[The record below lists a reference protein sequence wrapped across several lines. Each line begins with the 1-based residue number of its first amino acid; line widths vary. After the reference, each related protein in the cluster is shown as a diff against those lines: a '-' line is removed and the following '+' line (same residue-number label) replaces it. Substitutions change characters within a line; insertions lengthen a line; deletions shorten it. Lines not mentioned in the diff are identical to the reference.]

1 MVKCKFLRVGLLVVA
16 SALALGS
23 AAFFGCSQAGEPE
36 HTHSYTAVVTPPSC
50 TERGYTTYAC
60 ECGDSYVDS
69 YVDALGHNLTEHSGQ
84 EATCTQPGWSDYV
97 VCSRCDYTTYT
108 ALPAKGHTPSAPV
121 RENEVPASCTSEG
134 SYDEVVYCSVCEAE
148 ISRTPHAIEITA
160 HTPSAPVRENEV
172 PASCTSEG
180 SYDEVVYCSVCD
192 TEISRTPH
200 TVAKLA
206 HTPSAPVRENKV
218 PASCTREGS
227 YDEVVYCSVCGTEIN
242 RTPHTFEKLAHTP
255 SDPVRENETPASCS
269 QAGSYDVT
277 VYCFVCGTEISRT
290 HKIIEKL
297 PHSYVNGVCEVC
309 GELKGLI
316 AFKTLSFDGATAYGK
331 VANAASAF
339 AFADEIILADGASYT
354 VCIDADCNLIVAN
367 KTVNLVEGDNVYYI
381 RATDGEKTEIISVTI
396 RRRPVYTVTLD
407 TVGGSE
413 CDPIEIEEDGMLSA
427 PAAPEKTGYTFLYWL
442 RGEEIVSFPYRVTSD
457 ITFTAAYNA
466 NVYKVTFDTNG
477 GQEMSENDVV
487 YGESFIFGTPY
498 REGYTFLGWMIDGE
512 FVTDEYGKSLAE
524 WSYAEDKTLTAQWS
538 VNSYE
543 LYLGG
548 MLTNYEISWDNAG
561 EISGA
566 GTYEYGSPVT
576 ICAEP
581 YLGYDFVGWYD
592 GEELLSASAEYTFA
606 MPAWAGYT
614 AHFKVRDDMLPFTF
628 YSTATTCTLTGV
640 KDGATTHVV
649 IPAYVTELTLRG
661 CANLTSVEFERGS
674 NLQNL
679 RYEAF
684 YGCTALTSITI
695 PGSVTSIGNSAF
707 SGCSSLTSITIPG
720 SVTSIGNSAFS
731 GCSGLTSII
740 IPDGVKSI
748 GKSAFY
754 GCTSLKNITIPA
766 SVEMIG
772 AFAFGYANEGY
783 TSLRNVYITDLAAWV
798 GIDFASG
805 ADSNPLNYASYLYV
819 NGEVVEDIVIPEGV
833 EEISACAFRGYKNLT
848 SVTIPSSVTSI
859 GGSAFAD
866 CVSLASVVFEE
877 GSQLK
882 SLDSVFYGCT
892 SLKSITIPSSVT
904 SLSATFRGCTALAE
918 VTFEQDSQIKSMS
931 GAFDGCTALESIAI
945 PSSVT
950 SIGSAVDGCFYGCT
964 KLSAVYITDLS
975 AWLAIDFDNHCNPLA
990 YAHNLYLNGELVT
1003 ELVIPEG
1010 TKTINGWAFRDC
1022 TSITSLTVPASVESI
1037 GDVAFYGC
1045 TNLAEVN
1052 FADGSRLKSIGESAF
1067 HSCSSLTEIKLPEGL
1082 TTIGLWAFEDCTS
1095 LTSITIP
1102 SSLTEIRSCAFDGC
1116 TKLSAVYI
1124 TDLAA
1129 WCNISF
1135 GSPYGYPLYYAHNL
1149 YLNDE
1154 LITELVIPEGVTSIS
1169 NYAFYNCDAITSVS
1183 IPASVESI
1191 GEYAFCGCDK
1201 LVSVTFEEG
1210 SKLKSVGARAF
1221 YLCDAIKDLYIDD
1234 LKTFLAVDFGSPYSS
1249 SSRSYAN
1256 PMYFADNIYVGG
1268 ELMEELTIPEGT
1280 EKLGRRVFEGM
1291 TSLKSITIPSSVT
1304 AIGYAAFYDC
1314 TNLTAVYIT
1323 DLSAW
1328 LNISFGGTAANPL
1341 EYAHNLYLNDELVT
1355 ELVIPEGITEIGDY
1369 AFSGCTS
1376 ITSVIIPEGV
1386 KSIGGYYTFSGC
1398 SNLTSISIPSSVTSI
1413 GYDNGVGTPFNG
1425 CTKLSAVYI
1434 TDLSAWLAIDFGGDC
1449 NPLYYAHNLYLNGE
1463 LVTELVI
1470 PEGIAEIGNYVFN
1483 GCASIISVTIPES
1496 VTSIGNNA
1504 FSWCSNLTSITIPS
1518 SVTDIGY
1525 NAFSWCTALTSITIP
1540 ETVTK
1545 IGSDA
1550 FRGCNALTIYCEAAN
1565 KPDGW
1570 HYSWNDDCPVV
1581 WDCNNNNADKD
1592 GYTYAVIDGLRY
1604 SLKDGAATVV
1614 GQPTTISGDIVIPSL
1629 VTYNGAIYSVTGI
1642 GRYAFYECTALTGIT
1657 IPSSVTSI
1665 GRSAFSDCTSL
1676 TDITIPSN
1684 ITSIGSYAFVRCDS
1698 LTSVV
1703 FTETNGW
1710 WYSSSDTATSGT
1722 NISGEEIADSSTAA
1736 TYLTT
1741 TYSYCY
1747 WKRG

>member
-1 MVKCKFLRVGLLVVA
+1 MGKCKFLRVGLLVVA

-36 HTHSYTAVVTPPSC
+36 HTHSYTAVVTPPTC

-69 YVDALGHNLTEHSGQ
+69 YVNALGHNLTEHSGQ
-84 EATCTQPGWSDYV
+84 AATCTQSGWNNYV
-97 VCSRCDYTTYT
+97 TCSRCDYTTYT
-108 ALPAKGHTPSAPV
+108 AIPAKGHTPAAPV

-206 HTPSAPVRENKV
+206 HTPSAPVRENEV
-218 PASCTREGS
+218 PASCTSEGS

-277 VYCFVCGTEISRT
+277 VYCSVCGTEISRT

-407 TVGGSE
+407 TVGGSQF
-413 CDPIEIEEDGMLSA
+413 DPIEIEEDGMLSA

-477 GQEMSENDVV
+477 GQNISENYVV
-487 YGESFIFGTPY
+487 YGEPFILDTPY
-498 REGYTFLGWMIDGE
+498 REGYTFLGWTIGGE
-512 FVTDEYGKSLAE
+512 FVTDKYGKSLAE
-524 WSYAEDKTLTAQWS
+524 WSYDEDKTLTAQWS
-538 VNSYE
+538 ANSYD
-543 LYLGG
+543 LHLNGTV
-548 MLTNYEISWDNAG
+548 TNYEISWSNAG
-561 EISGA
+561 EISGT
-566 GTYEYGSPVT
+566 GTYEYGSAVT
-576 ICAEP
+576 ICAKP

-592 GEELLSASAEYTFA
+592 GEELLSDQAEYTFA
-606 MPAWAGYT
+606 MPAWADYT

-640 KDGATTHVV
+640 KDRTATHVV

-661 CANLTSVEFERGS
+661 CANLTSVEFEHGS

-679 RYEAF
+679 RDEAF

-695 PGSVTSIGNSAF
+695 PE
-707 SGCSSLTSITIPG
+707 
-720 SVTSIGNSAFS
+720 
-731 GCSGLTSII
+731 
-740 IPDGVKSI
+740 GVKSI
-748 GKSAFY
+748 GKSVFY

-766 SVEMIG
+766 SVESIG
-772 AFAFGYANEGY
+772 SSFGGC

-798 GIDFASG
+798 GIDFVSG
-805 ADSNPLNYASYLYV
+805 VGSNPLNYASYLYV

-833 EEISACAFRGYKNLT
+833 EEISACAFYGYKNLT
-848 SVTIPSSVTSI
+848 SVTIPSNVTSI
-859 GGSAFAD
+859 GSSAFGD
-866 CVSLASVVFEE
+866 CISLSSVAFED

-882 SLDSVFYGCT
+882 SLDGVFRGCT
-892 SLKSITIPSSVT
+892 ALEGLTLPASVTSLSGTFQRCTALKSITIPSSVT
-904 SLSATFRGCTALAE
+904 SLSSTFARCTSLAE
-918 VTFEQDSQIKSMS
+918 VTFEQDSQLKSMS
-931 GAFDGCTALESIAI
+931 GAFYGCTSLESIAI

-950 SIGSAVDGCFYGCT
+950 SIGDGIGGCFDDCT
-964 KLSAVYITDLS
+964 NLTSVHITDLS
-975 AWLAIDFDNHCNPLA
+975 AWLAIEFDSHCNPLSH
-990 YAHNLYLNGELVT
+990 AHNLYLNGELVT
-1003 ELVIPEG
+1003 GLVIPEG

-1052 FADGSRLKSIGESAF
+1052 FADGSQLKSIGESAF

-1082 TTIGLWAFEDCTS
+1082 TTIGSWAFTDCSS
-1095 LTSITIP
+1095 LASITIP
-1102 SSLTEIRSCAFDGC
+1102 SSLTKIGSYAFENC

-1210 SKLKSVGARAF
+1210 SRLKSVGDRAF

-1234 LKTFLAVDFGSPYSS
+1234 LKTFLAVDFGSPFGPP
-1249 SSRSYAN
+1249 SRSYAN
-1256 PMYFADNIYVGG
+1256 PMYYADNIYVGG

-1280 EKLGRRVFEGM
+1280 EKLGRHVFDGM

-1398 SNLTSISIPSSVTSI
+1398 SNLTSITIPSSLTSI
-1413 GYDNGVGTPFNG
+1413 GNSDLGSFSDPFND

-1434 TDLSAWLAIDFGGDC
+1434 TDLAAWCNINFGYSNG
-1449 NPLYYAHNLYLNGE
+1449 NPLSYAHNLYLNGE

-1470 PEGIAEIGNYVFN
+1470 PEGITKIGKYAFS
-1483 GCASIISVTIPES
+1483 GCTSITSVTIHEGVTEIGEYAFSDCTSITS
-1496 VTSIGNNA
+1496 VTISEGVTEIRGSA
-1504 FSWCSNLTSITIPS
+1504 FSGCSSLTSINIPS
-1518 SVTDIGY
+1518 SVTEIGY
-1525 NAFSWCTALTSITIP
+1525 SSFSGCISLTSITIP
-1540 ETVTK
+1540 ESVA
-1545 IGSDA
+1545 IVRPSA
-1550 FRGCNALTIYCEAAN
+1550 FEGCNALTIYCEVAS
-1565 KPDGW
+1565 KPHDWGDGFD
-1570 HYSWNDDCPVV
+1570 SWRGYCPVV

-1614 GQPTTISGDIVIPSL
+1614 GQPATISGDILIPST
-1629 VTYNGAIYSVTGI
+1629 VIYNGVSYSVTGI
-1642 GRYAFYECTALTGIT
+1642 GNYAFSGLTSITSVT
-1657 IPSSVTSI
+1657 IPESVTSI
-1665 GRSAFSDCTSL
+1665 GYFAF
-1676 TDITIPSN
+1676 
-1684 ITSIGSYAFVRCDS
+1684 GECDS
-1698 LTSVV
+1698 LASVI
-1703 FTETNGW
+1703 FAETNGW

-1722 NISGEEIADSSTAA
+1722 NISGEELADSSTAA

-1741 TYSYCY
+1741 TYRYYY